1 MVPEPEPEQE
11 QEQLIPNFKR
21 RRLSY
26 DTNTNKNTTSYYY
39 LDDENYYCFCDDDIF
54 SSKNNLERENK
65 RLERIKEAEEKKK
78 REQLDI
84 DSKVK
89 LAISSKRVIIELKCR
104 KDERCALCIENLKNK
119 KVQHTPCGHSF
130 HMKCLEMQCS
140 MYEDYNCS
148 LCRCQIYS

>member
-1 MVPEPEPEQE
+1 MVPEPEPE

-26 DTNTNKNTTSYYY
+26 DTISNKNTTSYYY
-39 LDDENYYCFCDDDIF
+39 LDDENYYCFHDDMF
-54 SSKNNLERENK
+54 NSKNNVERENK
-65 RLERIKEAEEKKK
+65 RLERIKEAEEKIK

-84 DSKVK
+84 ESKVK
-89 LAISSKRVIIELKCR
+89 LAISSKRVIIELKCK
-104 KDERCALCIENLKNK
+104 KDEICALCIENLKDK

-140 MYEDYNCS
+140 IYEDYNCS